1 MVVTL
6 LARATLV
13 NTPVEEVAGASAA
26 HVLTERRER
35 INMSVDGY
43 WLLGT
48 ARYQA

>member
-1 MVVTL
+1 MIVTL

-13 NTPVEEVAGASAA
+13 NTSVEEVAGVPVA
-26 HVLTERRER
+26 HVLTERRGR